1 MGFLNSVQNA
11 HSFISPLT
19 SLKGLVATVSFAQGS
34 E

>member
-1 MGFLNSVQNA
+1 MGILNFVQNG